1 MLYNNLFIEEIKKEN
16 LDQNVE
22 KSISRYNEV
31 IIPFY
36 KSKGVSEQFN
46 GVGDIT
52 IACRTFHSPNAIAK
66 IILCTGYN
74 ESYLKYSELI
84 MNLCEMG
91 FSVYCYDH
99 RGQGFSSRFPDQE
112 KKGFVDKFEN
122 YVDDLCYF
130 FEQVSSNNHQL
141 PIFIIAHSMGGAICS
156 LAISEKKIN
165 PNAVILCAPMF
176 EIMLAPYHFFELP
189 IYFLS
194 AFLCKLK
201 LEKEYVFGQTDCIP
215 FRPFENNDVTHCKSR
230 YTVWRKHISEIED
243 MQLGGPTFLWMK
255 ESIKASRKARRLSKQ
270 NNIPILLLQ
279 AEYDTV
285 VRNSAQDFFHKN
297 STHTEK
303 IIFEFAKHEI
313 LMEIDFIRNRAL
325 ESIKNFILQKIPR

>member
-84 MNLCEMG
+84 MNLCDMG

-112 KKGFVDKFEN
+112 KKGFVYKF
-122 YVDDLCYF
+122 
-130 FEQVSSNNHQL
+130 
-141 PIFIIAHSMGGAICS
+141 
-156 LAISEKKIN
+156 
-165 PNAVILCAPMF
+165 
-176 EIMLAPYHFFELP
+176 
-189 IYFLS
+189 
-194 AFLCKLK
+194 
-201 LEKEYVFGQTDCIP
+201 
-215 FRPFENNDVTHCKSR
+215 
-230 YTVWRKHISEIED
+230 
-243 MQLGGPTFLWMK
+243 
-255 ESIKASRKARRLSKQ
+255 
-270 NNIPILLLQ
+270 
-279 AEYDTV
+279 
-285 VRNSAQDFFHKN
+285 
-297 STHTEK
+297 
-303 IIFEFAKHEI
+303 
-313 LMEIDFIRNRAL
+313 
-325 ESIKNFILQKIPR
+325 